1 MSASASILPP
11 SFTICLFQMGQQ
23 FFFIFP
29 WKQFCILK
37 WAITEF
43 KIVMIKSRV
52 TGIVLILSHK
62 NCMRISNWDSLSIN
76 LERGLALSIIL
87 FVRKHIII
95 IPLTSDTVRT
105 VRLFYYG
112 KYWNKSTAGST
123 VKTVFFSRSSLSV
136 IFIQYN
142 IVVARGTAQTD
153 KLTVAAQKSLKSLR
167 VLTTN
172 MERISFPL
180 YLKKIE

>member
-1 MSASASILPP
+1 
-11 SFTICLFQMGQQ
+11 
-23 FFFIFP
+23 
-29 WKQFCILK
+29 
-37 WAITEF
+37 
-43 KIVMIKSRV
+43 
-52 TGIVLILSHK
+52 
-62 NCMRISNWDSLSIN
+62 
-76 LERGLALSIIL
+76 
-87 FVRKHIII
+87 
-95 IPLTSDTVRT
+95 
-105 VRLFYYG
+105 
-112 KYWNKSTAGST
+112 